1 MARPMEVE
9 VGGMTPGAES
19 EGVLDPFA
27 KYDKRT
33 SPRYN
38 ARTMRWWL
46 ACSHHAYSLRYS
58 EAPVVFLRGAARHAP
73 IAYL

>member
-46 ACSHHAYSLRYS
+46 ACSR
-58 EAPVVFLRGAARHAP
+58 
-73 IAYL
+73 